1 MFQPP
6 KGRRYENHEVRTRE
20 SQPSDLAN
28 SGLVIHRLSPVMSV
42 FFDKRNQP
50 PRRDQ
55 GRSFQ
60 PTLIYENKRILR
72 RNELCDF
79 LRYLIGMVPG
89 RIGPSTSR
97 NRGESI
103 VCELENLRVTADLRY
118 RTAVLVQRSYGSII
132 GDLLYLGAVGTD
144 GLGPALHPLADVF
157 PPILFGKRR
166 PHPLSQQ
173 PRQRN

>member
-42 FFDKRNQP
+42 FFDKRNPP

-79 LRYLIGMVPG
+79 LRHLIGMVPG

-103 VCELENLRVTADLRY
+103 VCELENLRVTAN
-118 RTAVLVQRSYGSII
+118 
-132 GDLLYLGAVGTD
+132 LLYLGAVGTY
-144 GLGPALHPLADVF
+144 GLELALHRLADVLRT
-157 PPILFGKRR
+157 IVFGKRR
-166 PHPLSQQ
+166 PDLIAQE
-173 PRQRN
+173 RRRRN

>member
-1 MFQPP
+1 
-6 KGRRYENHEVRTRE
+6 
-20 SQPSDLAN
+20 
-28 SGLVIHRLSPVMSV
+28 MSV
-42 FFDKRNQP
+42 FFDKRNTP

-79 LRYLIGMVPG
+79 LRYLIGMAPG

-118 RTAVLVQRSYGSII
+118 RTAVLVQRFYGSII
-132 GDLLYLGAVGTD
+132 ANLLYLGAVGTH
-144 GLGPALHPLADVF
+144 GLEAA
-157 PPILFGKRR
+157 
-166 PHPLSQQ
+166 PHRFAGCLLSKVIWE
-173 PRQRN
+173 RA

>member
-1 MFQPP
+1 
-6 KGRRYENHEVRTRE
+6 
-20 SQPSDLAN
+20 
-28 SGLVIHRLSPVMSV
+28 MSV
-42 FFDKRNQP
+42 FVDKRNTP

-118 RTAVLVQRSYGSII
+118 RTAVLVQRFYGSII
-132 GDLLYLGAVGTD
+132 TNLLYFGWGGTNGLEVAPHCLGYG
-144 GLGPALHPLADVF
+144 F
-157 PPILFGKRR
+157 PQNSFGSGAPCRT
-166 PHPLSQQ
+166 
-173 PRQRN
+173 

>member
-1 MFQPP
+1 
-6 KGRRYENHEVRTRE
+6 
-20 SQPSDLAN
+20 
-28 SGLVIHRLSPVMSV
+28 MSV
-42 FFDKRNQP
+42 FFDKRNTP

-132 GDLLYLGAVGTD
+132 ANLLYLGAVGTY
-144 GLGPALHPLADVF
+144 GFELTLHPLGDFF
-157 PPILFGKRR
+157 PAVLFWKRR
-166 PHPLSQQ
+166 PDLISPERSARRL
-173 PRQRN
+173 